1 MTRLHWAVLL
11 LTLLGARYLH
21 WRLGESLNLDTP
33 LAASLS
39 LLTLAAELVLLAGF
53 FLQLWFTLLPGR
65 PAPEA
70 GPLPLPAPPV
80 DVLVPSCGEPAD
92 LVERCLRG
100 CLAMDYP
107 ALTVWL
113 LDDAGRPELAELCE
127 RLGCRYLAR
136 DDHSHA
142 KAGNLNHGLG
152 HCQGE
157 LVAVFDADVVP
168 LRPFL
173 RRTVGLFRD
182 PSVGFVQT
190 PQSYMNADPVMRN
203 LRLERWLLPDEE
215 SFYRWIQ
222 PTRQNLNAVVCAGT
236 SFVMRRDALERVG
249 GFETATP
256 SEDLATGIRITAA
269 GYRNHYLSEKLS
281 AGLAPFTAAAMA
293 RQRCR
298 WGSGSLQTLRTGA
311 DPLRIPGLSPL
322 QRLAYSEGILHWFSF
337 PAQLVLLCTPLSLGL
352 LGIAPILIGG
362 EALVTVALPFFLCQ
376 LLLTRWLSGHA
387 RAAILPE
394 LYRWIFLLPICAAVV
409 STALGRPR
417 RFRVTPKAVTGQ
429 GPTGPDPGLLLPL
442 LVLLALQLLA
452 LANLAPGRL
461 PLLAGQGGE
470 LPVSAATLGVVLG
483 WSVLNGLLLL
493 LAIRSCWDRPRSDG
507 VPWFALSLPLR
518 LHHQGGIVPGRLQA
532 ISAMGAELSLES
544 RDAARALE
552 ATAHLTLE
560 GLLPDQALPFVPMAQ
575 RAAAIGGTWGPL
587 TPLQRD
593 RLETLLY
600 RREGLWPTLRAPF
613 ELRTLPLVLLRTL
626 QRIGPES
633 WFRRSL
639 IPQLPPLEALPL
651 PRHADLPARAGVPD
665 HAR

>member
-1 MTRLHWAVLL
+1 MTRLPWAVLL
-11 LTLLGARYLH
+11 LTLLGARYLG
-21 WRLGESLNLDTP
+21 WRFSASLNLATP
-33 LAASLS
+33 LSTGLS

-53 FLQLWFTLLPGR
+53 FLQLWFTLLPER
-65 PAPEA
+65 PAPPA
-70 GPLPLPAPPV
+70 GPIPMPAPAV
-80 DVLVPSCGEPAD
+80 DVLVPSCGEPAE

-100 CLAMDYP
+100 CLALDYP

-113 LDDAGRPELAELCE
+113 LDDAGRPELEDLCD

-136 DDHSHA
+136 DDHLHA

-152 HCQGE
+152 HCQGD

-173 RRTVGLFRD
+173 NRTVGLFTD
-182 PSVGFVQT
+182 PAVGFVQT

-236 SFVMRRDALERVG
+236 SFVMRRDALDRVG

-352 LGIAPILIGG
+352 LGIAPILIGS

-429 GPTGPDPGLLLPL
+429 GPAGPDAGLLLPL
-442 LVLLALQLLA
+442 LVLLGLQLLA
-452 LANLAPGRL
+452 LGNLAPGRL
-461 PLLAGQGGE
+461 PLLAGQGAA
-470 LPVSAATLGVVLG
+470 LPVSAATLGVVVG
-483 WSVLNGLLLL
+483 WSLLNGLLLL
-493 LAIRSCWDRPRSDG
+493 LAIRSCWDRPREDA

-518 LHHQGGIVPGRLQA
+518 LHHQGGMLPGRLQA
-532 ISAMGAELSLES
+532 ISATGAELSLES
-544 RDAARALE
+544 EADGRVLAANGPLS
-552 ATAHLTLE
+552 LE
-560 GLLPDQALPFVPMAQ
+560 GLLPDLRLPLVPMAL
-575 RAAAIGGTWGPL
+575 RADALGGTWGPL

-593 RLETLLY
+593 QLEAMLY

-626 QRIGPES
+626 QRVGPDG

-639 IPQLPPLEALPL
+639 IPQLPPLWGLPL
-651 PRHADLPARAGVPD
+651 PRHADVPTQAEVPD
-665 HAR
+665 PVP

>member
-1 MTRLHWAVLL
+1 MTRLPWAVLL
-11 LTLLGARYLH
+11 LTLLGARYLG
-21 WRLGESLNLDTP
+21 WRFSASLNLATP
-33 LAASLS
+33 LSTGLS

-53 FLQLWFTLLPGR
+53 FLQLWFTLLPER
-65 PAPEA
+65 PAPPA
-70 GPLPLPAPPV
+70 GPIPMPAPAV
-80 DVLVPSCGEPAD
+80 DVLVPSCGEPAE

-100 CLAMDYP
+100 CLALDYP

-113 LDDAGRPELAELCE
+113 LDDAGRPELEDLCD

-136 DDHSHA
+136 DDHLHA

-152 HCQGE
+152 HCQGD

-173 RRTVGLFRD
+173 NRTVGLFTD
-182 PSVGFVQT
+182 PAVGFVQT

-236 SFVMRRDALERVG
+236 SFVMRRDALDRVG

-352 LGIAPILIGG
+352 LGIAPILIGS
-362 EALVTVALPFFLCQ
+362 EALVSVALPFFLCQ

-429 GPTGPDPGLLLPL
+429 GPAGPDAGLLLPL
-442 LVLLALQLLA
+442 LVLLGLQLLA
-452 LANLAPGRL
+452 LGNLAPGRL
-461 PLLAGQGGE
+461 PLLAGQGAA
-470 LPVSAATLGVVLG
+470 LPVSATTLGVVVG
-483 WSVLNGLLLL
+483 WSLLNGLLLL
-493 LAIRSCWDRPRSDG
+493 LAIRSCWDRPREDA

-518 LHHQGGIVPGRLQA
+518 LHHQGGMLAGRLQA
-532 ISAMGAELSLES
+532 ISATGAELSLES
-544 RDAARALE
+544 EADGRVLAANGPLS
-552 ATAHLTLE
+552 LE
-560 GLLPDQALPFVPMAQ
+560 GLLPDLRLPLVPMAL
-575 RAAAIGGTWGPL
+575 RAGALGGTWGPL

-593 RLETLLY
+593 QLEAMLY

-626 QRIGPES
+626 QRVGPDG

-639 IPQLPPLEALPL
+639 IPQLPPLWGLPL
-651 PRHADLPARAGVPD
+651 PRHADAPAQAEVPD
-665 HAR
+665 PVP

>member
-1 MTRLHWAVLL
+1 MTRLPWAVLL
-11 LTLLGARYLH
+11 LTLLGTRYLG
-21 WRLGESLNLDTP
+21 WRFSASLNLATP
-33 LAASLS
+33 LSTGLS

-53 FLQLWFTLLPGR
+53 FLQLWFTLLPER
-65 PAPEA
+65 PAPPA
-70 GPLPLPAPPV
+70 GPIPMPAPAV
-80 DVLVPSCGEPAD
+80 DVLVPSCGEPAE

-100 CLAMDYP
+100 CLALDYP

-113 LDDAGRPELAELCE
+113 LDDAGRPELEDLCD

-136 DDHSHA
+136 DDHLHA

-152 HCQGE
+152 HCQGD

-173 RRTVGLFRD
+173 NRTVGLFTD
-182 PSVGFVQT
+182 PAVGFVQT

-236 SFVMRRDALERVG
+236 SFVMRRDALDRVG

-256 SEDLATGIRITAA
+256 SEDLATGIRIAAA

-352 LGIAPILIGG
+352 LGIAPILIGS

-429 GPTGPDPGLLLPL
+429 GPAGPDAGLLLPL
-442 LVLLALQLLA
+442 LVLLGLQLLA
-452 LANLAPGRL
+452 LGNLAPGRL
-461 PLLAGQGGE
+461 PLLAGQGAA
-470 LPVSAATLGVVLG
+470 LPVSAATLGVVVG
-483 WSVLNGLLLL
+483 WSLLNGLLLL
-493 LAIRSCWDRPRSDG
+493 LAIRSCWDRPREDA

-518 LHHQGGIVPGRLQA
+518 LHHQGGMLPGRLQA
-532 ISAMGAELSLES
+532 ISATGAELSLES
-544 RDAARALE
+544 EADGRVLAANGPLS
-552 ATAHLTLE
+552 LE
-560 GLLPDQALPFVPMAQ
+560 GLLPDLRLPLVPMAL
-575 RAAAIGGTWGPL
+575 RADALGGTWGPL

-593 RLETLLY
+593 QLEAMLY

-626 QRIGPES
+626 QRVGPDG

-639 IPQLPPLEALPL
+639 IPQLPPLWGLPL
-651 PRHADLPARAGVPD
+651 PRHADVPTQAEVPD
-665 HAR
+665 PVP

>member
-1 MTRLHWAVLL
+1 MARLPWAVLL
-11 LTLLGARYLH
+11 LTLLGARYLA
-21 WRLGESLNLDTP
+21 WRVSASLNLATP

-53 FLQLWFTLLPGR
+53 FLQLWFTLLS
-65 PAPEA
+65 EQ
-70 GPLPLPAPPV
+70 PAPPAGPIPTPAPSV
-80 DVLVPSCGEPAD
+80 DVLVPSCGEPAE

-107 ALTVWL
+107 HLTVWL
-113 LDDAGRPELAELCE
+113 LDDSGRPELAELCQ

-136 DDHSHA
+136 PEHAHA

-152 HCQGE
+152 FCQGE

-173 RRTVGLFRD
+173 ARTVGLFAD
-182 PSVGFVQT
+182 PTVGFVQT

-236 SFVMRRDALERVG
+236 SFVMRRQALERVG

-311 DPLRIPGLSPL
+311 DPLRIPGLNPL
-322 QRLAYSEGILHWFSF
+322 QRLAYSEGILHWFTF

-352 LGIAPILIGG
+352 LGIAPILFSGD
-362 EALVTVALPFFLCQ
+362 ALLTVAMPFVFSQ

-394 LYRWIFLLPICAAVV
+394 LYRWIFLVPICAAVV
-409 STALGRPR
+409 ATALGRPR
-417 RFRVTPKAVTGQ
+417 RFRVTPKAVVDQ
-429 GPTGPDPGLLLPL
+429 GPSGPDAGLLLPL
-442 LVLLALQLLA
+442 LALLALQLVA
-452 LANLAPGRL
+452 LWNLAPGRL
-461 PLLAGQGGE
+461 PLLSGQEGL
-470 LPVSAATLGVVLG
+470 LPVSAATVGVVLG
-483 WSVLNGLLLL
+483 WSLLNSLLLL
-493 LAIRSCWDRPRSDG
+493 LAIRSCWDRPHRDG
-507 VPWFALSLPLR
+507 VPWFALALPVRLQHSLGTV
-518 LHHQGGIVPGRLQA
+518 HGRLRA
-532 ISAMGAELSLES
+532 VSATGAELGLES
-544 RDAARALE
+544 AGDGLVLQAADTLS
-552 ATAHLTLE
+552 LE
-560 GLLPDQALPFVPMAQ
+560 GLVPGLALPFVAMA
-575 RAAAIGGTWGPL
+575 REGGAIGGVWGPL
-587 TPLQRD
+587 TPSQRD
-593 RLETLLY
+593 QLETMLY

-613 ELRTLPLVLLRTL
+613 ELRTLPLVLLRIL
-626 QRIGPES
+626 QRVEPER

-639 IPQLPPLEALPL
+639 IPQLPPLVGLPL
-651 PRHADLPARAGVPD
+651 PRHADLPARAGAPD
-665 HAR
+665 PAR

>member
-1 MTRLHWAVLL
+1 MTRLPWAVLL
-11 LTLLGARYLH
+11 LTLLGVRYLS
-21 WRLGESLNLDTP
+21 WRLSASLNLATP
-33 LAASLS
+33 LSVSLS
-39 LLTLAAELVLLAGF
+39 LLTLLAELVLLAGF
-53 FLQLWFTLLPGR
+53 FLQLWFTLLPER
-65 PAPEA
+65 PVPAP
-70 GPLPLPAPPV
+70 GPIPVPAPAV
-80 DVLVPSCGEPAD
+80 DVLVPSCGEPAE

-107 ALTVWL
+107 SLTVWL
-113 LDDAGRPELAELCE
+113 LDDGNRPELAHLCE
-127 RLGCRYLAR
+127 RLGCRYVAR
-136 DDHSHA
+136 QDHLHA
-142 KAGNLNHGLG
+142 KAGNLNHGLRQG
-152 HCQGE
+152 QGE

-168 LRPFL
+168 LRTFL
-173 RRTVGLFRD
+173 KRTVGLFND

-236 SFVMRRDALERVG
+236 SFVMRREALERVG

-362 EALVTVALPFFLCQ
+362 DALLTVAMPFFLSQ

-394 LYRWIFLLPICAAVV
+394 LYRWIFLLPICAAVM

-417 RFRVTPKAVTGQ
+417 RFRVTPKAVNSQ
-429 GPTGPDPGLLLPL
+429 GNAGPDAGLLLPL
-442 LVLLALQLLA
+442 LLLFALQLLA
-452 LANLAPGRL
+452 LWNLAPGRL
-461 PLLAGQGGE
+461 PQLAGQE
-470 LPVSAATLGVVLG
+470 AVLPVTAATIGVVLG
-483 WSVLNGLLLL
+483 WSLLNGLLLL

-507 VPWFALSLPLR
+507 VPWFALSLPVR
-518 LHHQGGIVPGRLQA
+518 LHHPGGTVRARLQGF
-532 ISAMGAELSLES
+532 SATGAELSLE
-544 RDAARALE
+544 RRGDQAALE
-552 ATAHLTLE
+552 MAGSLALE
-560 GLLPDQALPFVPMAQ
+560 GLLTDQTLPLVAMAQ
-575 RAAAIGGTWGPL
+575 RTGAIGGVWGPL
-587 TPLQRD
+587 SPRQRD
-593 RLETLLY
+593 QLDTMLY

-613 ELRTLPLVLLRTL
+613 ELRTLPLVLLRIL
-626 QRIGPES
+626 QPVGPES

-639 IPQLPPLEALPL
+639 IPQLPPLAALPR
-651 PRHADLPARAGVPD
+651 PMHADLPARAAMPD

>member
-1 MTRLHWAVLL
+1 MTRLPWAVLL
-11 LTLLGARYLH
+11 LTLLGARYLG
-21 WRLGESLNLDTP
+21 WRFSASLNLATP
-33 LAASLS
+33 LSTGLS

-53 FLQLWFTLLPGR
+53 FLQLWFTLLPER
-65 PAPEA
+65 PAPPA
-70 GPLPLPAPPV
+70 GPIPMPAPAV
-80 DVLVPSCGEPAD
+80 DVLVPSCGEPAE

-100 CLAMDYP
+100 CLALDYP

-113 LDDAGRPELAELCE
+113 LDDAGRPELKDLCD

-136 DDHSHA
+136 DDHLHA

-152 HCQGE
+152 HCHGD

-173 RRTVGLFRD
+173 NRTVGLFTD
-182 PSVGFVQT
+182 PAVGFVQT

-236 SFVMRRDALERVG
+236 SFVMRRDALDRVG

-352 LGIAPILIGG
+352 LGIAPILIGS
-362 EALVTVALPFFLCQ
+362 EALVSVALPFFLCQ

-429 GPTGPDPGLLLPL
+429 GPAGPDAGLLLPL
-442 LVLLALQLLA
+442 LVLLGLQLLA
-452 LANLAPGRL
+452 LGNLARGRL
-461 PLLAGQGGE
+461 PLLAGQGAA
-470 LPVSAATLGVVLG
+470 LPVSAATLGVVVG
-483 WSVLNGLLLL
+483 WSLLNGLLLL
-493 LAIRSCWDRPRSDG
+493 LAIRSCWDRPREDA

-518 LHHQGGIVPGRLQA
+518 LHHQGGMLPGRLQA
-532 ISAMGAELSLES
+532 ISATGAELSLES
-544 RDAARALE
+544 EADGRVLAANGPLS
-552 ATAHLTLE
+552 LE
-560 GLLPDQALPFVPMAQ
+560 GLLPDLTLPLVPMVL
-575 RAAAIGGTWGPL
+575 RAGALGGTWGPL

-593 RLETLLY
+593 QLEAMLY
-600 RREGLWPTLRAPF
+600 QREGLWPTLRAPF

-626 QRIGPES
+626 QRVGPDG

-639 IPQLPPLEALPL
+639 IPQLPPLWGLPL
-651 PRHADLPARAGVPD
+651 PRHPDLPAQAEVPD
-665 HAR
+665 PVP

>member
-1 MTRLHWAVLL
+1 MARLPWAVLL
-11 LTLLGARYLH
+11 LTLLGARYLA
-21 WRLGESLNLDTP
+21 WRLSASLNLATP

-53 FLQLWFTLLPGR
+53 FLQLWFTLLPER
-65 PAPEA
+65 PAPPA
-70 GPLPLPAPPV
+70 GPIPTPAPSV
-80 DVLVPSCGEPAD
+80 DVLVPSCGEPAE

-107 ALTVWL
+107 RLTVWL
-113 LDDAGRPELAELCE
+113 LDDSSRPELEELCD

-136 DDHSHA
+136 PEHAHA
-142 KAGNLNHGLG
+142 KAGNLNHALG
-152 HCQGE
+152 FCKGE

-173 RRTVGLFRD
+173 SRTVGLFAD

-203 LRLERWLLPDEE
+203 LSLERWLLPDEE

-236 SFVMRRDALERVG
+236 SFVMRRKALDRVG
-249 GFETATP
+249 GFETGTP

-269 GYRNHYLSEKLS
+269 GYRNHYLPEKLS

-311 DPLRIPGLSPL
+311 DPLRIIGLSPL
-322 QRLAYSEGILHWFSF
+322 QRLAYSEGILHWFTF

-352 LGIAPILIGG
+352 LGIAPILFSGD
-362 EALVTVALPFFLCQ
+362 ALLSIAMPFVFSQ

-394 LYRWIFLLPICAAVV
+394 LYRWIFLVPICAAVV
-409 STALGRPR
+409 ATALGRPR
-417 RFRVTPKAVTGQ
+417 RFRVTPKAVVGRD
-429 GPTGPDPGLLLPL
+429 TGPDAGLLLPL
-442 LVLLALQLLA
+442 LALLTLQMVALW
-452 LANLAPGRL
+452 NLAPGRL
-461 PLLAGQGGE
+461 PLLAGQEGL
-470 LPVSAATLGVVLG
+470 LPVSAATVGVVLG
-483 WSVLNGLLLL
+483 WSLLNALLLL
-493 LAIRSCWDRPRSDG
+493 LAIRSCWDRPHRDG
-507 VPWFALSLPLR
+507 VPWFALALPVQLQ
-518 LHHQGGIVPGRLQA
+518 HSGGTVHGRLRA
-532 ISAMGAELSLES
+532 VSASGAELGRES
-544 RDAARALE
+544 AEDGLVLQAADTLS
-552 ATAHLTLE
+552 LE
-560 GLLPDQALPFVPMAQ
+560 GLVPGLALPFVVMA
-575 RAAAIGGTWGPL
+575 REGGAIGGVWGPL
-587 TPLQRD
+587 NPSQRD
-593 RLETLLY
+593 QLETLLY

-626 QRIGPES
+626 QRVEPER

-639 IPQLPPLEALPL
+639 IPQLPPLVGLPL
-651 PRHADLPARAGVPD
+651 PRHADLPAPAGAPD
-665 HAR
+665 PAR

>member
-1 MTRLHWAVLL
+1 MARLPWAVLL
-11 LTLLGARYLH
+11 LTLLGARYLG
-21 WRLGESLNLDTP
+21 WRVMASLNLSTP

-39 LLTLAAELVLLAGF
+39 VLILTAEMVMLAGF
-53 FLQLWFTLLPGR
+53 FLQLWFTLLPDR
-65 PAPEA
+65 PAPPA
-70 GPLPLPAPPV
+70 GPIPTPV
-80 DVLVPSCGEPAD
+80 PSIDVLVPSCGEPAD

-107 ALTVWL
+107 GHTVWL
-113 LDDAGRPELAELCE
+113 LDDSNRPELADLCD

-136 DDHSHA
+136 KEHAHA
-142 KAGNLNHGLG
+142 KAGNLNHGLR
-152 HCQGE
+152 HCRGE

-168 LRPFL
+168 LEPFL
-173 RRTVGLFRD
+173 RRTVGLFVD
-182 PSVGFVQT
+182 PTVGFVQT

-203 LRLERWLLPDEE
+203 LRLEHWLLPDEE

-236 SFVMRRDALERVG
+236 SFLMRREALERVG

-322 QRLAYSEGILHWFSF
+322 QRLAYCEGILHWFTF

-352 LGIAPILIGG
+352 LGIAPILFGSD
-362 EALVTVALPFFLCQ
+362 ALLTVAMPFVCSQ

-394 LYRWIFLLPICAAVV
+394 LYRWIFLVPICAAVL

-417 RFRVTPKAVTGQ
+417 RFRVTPKAVVGR
-429 GPTGPDPGLLLPL
+429 GPSGPEAVLLLPL
-442 LVLLALQLLA
+442 LVLLALQLVA
-452 LANLAPGRL
+452 LWNLAPGRL
-461 PLLAGQGGE
+461 PLLAGQRGL
-470 LPVSAATLGVVLG
+470 LPVSAATVGVVLG
-483 WSVLNGLLLL
+483 WSLLNVLLLV
-493 LAIRSCWDRPRSDG
+493 LAIRSCWDRPVRDG
-507 VPWFALSLPLR
+507 VPWFALSVPVRLDHGGGAVNGQLR
-518 LHHQGGIVPGRLQA
+518 AVSATGAEVGLESPQDGLGLQA
-532 ISAMGAELSLES
+532 ADNL
-544 RDAARALE
+544 R
-552 ATAHLTLE
+552 LE
-560 GLLPDQALPFVPMAQ
+560 GLVPGVGLPFVATA
-575 RAAAIGGTWGPL
+575 RHGDAIGGVWGPL
-587 TPLQRD
+587 TPTQRD
-593 RLETLLY
+593 QLDTMLY

-613 ELRTLPLVLLRTL
+613 ELRTLPRVLLRTL
-626 QRIGPES
+626 QRVEPES

-639 IPQLPPLEALPL
+639 IPQLPPLVGLPL
-651 PRHADLPARAGVPD
+651 PRRADLPARAGAPD
-665 HAR
+665 PAR

>member
-1 MTRLHWAVLL
+1 MTRLPWAVVL

-21 WRLGESLNLDTP
+21 WRVSGSLNLATP
-33 LAASLS
+33 LSTTLS

-53 FLQLWFTLLPGR
+53 FLQLWFTLLPER
-65 PAPEA
+65 PVPPASPIPVPAPA
-70 GPLPLPAPPV
+70 I
-80 DVLVPSCGEPAD
+80 DVLVPSCGEPAE

-107 ALTVWL
+107 DLTVWL
-113 LDDAGRPELAELCE
+113 LDDAGRQELAELCE

-136 DDHSHA
+136 KDHPHA
-142 KAGNLNHGLG
+142 KAGNLNHGLR
-152 HCQGE
+152 HCQGD

-173 RRTVGLFRD
+173 SRTAGLFRD

-236 SFVMRRDALERVG
+236 SFVMRRDALEQVG

-362 EALVTVALPFFLCQ
+362 EALVSIALPFFLSQ

-417 RFRVTPKAVTGQ
+417 RFKVTPKAVTGQ
-429 GPTGPDPGLLLPL
+429 GTTGPAAGLLLPL
-442 LVLLALQLLA
+442 VVLLALQLLA
-452 LANLAPGRL
+452 LGNLAPGRL
-461 PLLAGQGGE
+461 PLLAGQGAA
-470 LPVSAATLGVVLG
+470 LPVTAATLGVVAG
-483 WSVLNGLLLL
+483 WSLLNGLLLL

-507 VPWFALSLPLR
+507 TPWFALSLPVQL
-518 LHHQGGIVPGRLQA
+518 LHQRGVEPGRLQA
-532 ISAMGAELSLES
+532 ISASGAELCLASAE
-544 RDAARALE
+544 AARALE
-552 ATAHLTLE
+552 ATGPLTLE
-560 GLLPDQALPFVPMAQ
+560 GLWPDLTLPFVPMAQ
-575 RAAAIGGTWGPL
+575 HARAVGGTWGPL
-587 TPLQRD
+587 TALQRD

-639 IPQLPPLEALPL
+639 IPQRPQAFRPSSTGSSA
-651 PRHADLPARAGVPD
+651 
-665 HAR
+665 

>member
-1 MTRLHWAVLL
+1 MTRLPWAVLL

-21 WRLGESLNLDTP
+21 WRLSASLNLATP

-53 FLQLWFTLLPGR
+53 FLQLWFTLLPERPVPGEVPVPQ
-65 PAPEA
+65 PAPA
-70 GPLPLPAPPV
+70 V
-80 DVLVPSCGEPAD
+80 DVLVPSCGEPVD

-113 LDDAGRPELAELCE
+113 LDDAGRPELGDLCD

-136 DDHSHA
+136 DDHAHA

-152 HCQGE
+152 HCQGD

-182 PSVGFVQT
+182 PSVGFVQS

-236 SFVMRRDALERVG
+236 SFVMRREALVRVG

-269 GYRNHYLSEKLS
+269 GYRNHYLPDKLS

-311 DPLRIPGLSPL
+311 NPLRIPGLRPL

-362 EALVTVALPFFLCQ
+362 EALVTVALPFFLSQ

-394 LYRWIFLLPICAAVV
+394 LYRWIFLLPICAAVL

-417 RFRVTPKAVTGQ
+417 RFRVTPKAVTGH

-461 PLLAGQGGE
+461 PLLAGQGAA

-493 LAIRSCWDRPRSDG
+493 LAIRSCWDRPRRDG
-507 VPWFALSLPLR
+507 VPWFALSLPVR
-518 LHHQGGIVPGRLQA
+518 LHHQGGRVPGRLRA
-532 ISAMGAELSLES
+532 ISATGAELSLEGGG
-544 RDAARALE
+544 ALE
-552 ATAHLTLE
+552 ATGPLTLE
-560 GLLPDQALPFVPMAQ
+560 GLLPDQALPFEPVAQ
-575 RAAAIGGTWGPL
+575 RAAEIGGTWGPL

-593 RLETLLY
+593 RLEAMLY

-613 ELRTLPLVLLRTL
+613 ELRTLPLVLLRIL
-626 QRIGPES
+626 QRIGPEG

-639 IPQLPPLEALPL
+639 IPQLPPLERLPL

-665 HAR
+665 HVR

>member
-1 MTRLHWAVLL
+1 MTRLPWAVLL
-11 LTLLGARYLH
+11 LTLLGARYLG
-21 WRLGESLNLDTP
+21 WRFSASLNLATP
-33 LAASLS
+33 LSTGLS

-53 FLQLWFTLLPGR
+53 FLQLWFTLLPER
-65 PAPEA
+65 PAPPA
-70 GPLPLPAPPV
+70 GPIPMPAPAV
-80 DVLVPSCGEPAD
+80 DVLVPSCGEPAE

-100 CLAMDYP
+100 CLALDYP

-113 LDDAGRPELAELCE
+113 LDDAGRPELEDLCD

-136 DDHSHA
+136 DDHLHA

-152 HCQGE
+152 HCQGD

-173 RRTVGLFRD
+173 NRTVGLFTD
-182 PSVGFVQT
+182 PAVGFVQT

-236 SFVMRRDALERVG
+236 SFVMRRDAMDRVG

-352 LGIAPILIGG
+352 LGIAPILIGS

-429 GPTGPDPGLLLPL
+429 GPAGPDAGLLLPL
-442 LVLLALQLLA
+442 LVLLGLQLLA
-452 LANLAPGRL
+452 LGNLAPGRL
-461 PLLAGQGGE
+461 PLLAGQGAA
-470 LPVSAATLGVVLG
+470 LPVSAATLGVVVG
-483 WSVLNGLLLL
+483 WSLLNGLLLL
-493 LAIRSCWDRPRSDG
+493 LAIRSCWDRPREDA

-518 LHHQGGIVPGRLQA
+518 LHHQGGMLPGRLQA
-532 ISAMGAELSLES
+532 ISATGAELSLES
-544 RDAARALE
+544 EADGRVLAANGPLS
-552 ATAHLTLE
+552 LE
-560 GLLPDQALPFVPMAQ
+560 GLLPDLRLPLVPMAL
-575 RAAAIGGTWGPL
+575 RADALGGTWGPL

-593 RLETLLY
+593 QLEAMLY

-626 QRIGPES
+626 QRVGPDG

-639 IPQLPPLEALPL
+639 IPQLPPLWGLPL
-651 PRHADLPARAGVPD
+651 PRHADVPTQAEVPD
-665 HAR
+665 PVP

>member
-1 MTRLHWAVLL
+1 MTRLPWAVLL
-11 LTLLGARYLH
+11 LTLLGARYVV
-21 WRLGESLNLDTP
+21 WRFTASLNLATP

-39 LLTLAAELVLLAGF
+39 VLTLAAELVLLAGF
-53 FLQLWFTLLPGR
+53 FLQLWFTLLPDR

-70 GPLPLPAPPV
+70 GPIPTPVPPV
-80 DVLVPSCGEPAD
+80 DVLVPSCGEPVD

-107 ALTVWL
+107 SHTVWL
-113 LDDAGRPELAELCE
+113 LDDSDRPELAELCD

-136 DDHSHA
+136 DEHAHA
-142 KAGNLNHGLG
+142 KAGNLNHALQ
-152 HCQGE
+152 HCTGE

-173 RRTVGLFRD
+173 RRTVGLFAD
-182 PSVGFVQT
+182 ASVGFVQT

-236 SFVMRRDALERVG
+236 SFVMRREALERVG

-256 SEDLATGIRITAA
+256 SEDLATGIRITAS

-311 DPLRIPGLSPL
+311 NPLRIPGLSPL
-322 QRLAYSEGILHWFSF
+322 QRLAYSEGILHWFTF

-352 LGIAPILIGG
+352 LGIAPILFSG
-362 EALVTVALPFFLCQ
+362 EALLTVAMPFVVSQ

-394 LYRWIFLLPICAAVV
+394 LYRWIFLVPICTAVV
-409 STALGRPR
+409 ATALGRPR
-417 RFRVTPKAVTGQ
+417 RFRVTPKAVLGR
-429 GPTGPDPGLLLPL
+429 GPSGPDPGLLLPL
-442 LVLLALQLLA
+442 LVLLGLQLAA
-452 LANLAPGRL
+452 LVNLVPGRL
-461 PLLAGQGGE
+461 PLPVGPQGV
-470 LPVSAATLGVVLG
+470 LPVPAATVGVVLG
-483 WSVLNGLLLL
+483 WSLLNAQLLL
-493 LAIRSCWDRPRSDG
+493 LAIRTCWDRPHRDG
-507 VPWFALSLPLR
+507 VPWFALSLPVR
-518 LHHQGGIVPGRLQA
+518 LHHSGGTVHGRLRA
-532 ISAMGAELSLES
+532 VSATGAELRLES
-544 RDAARALE
+544 AGDGPVLQAADSLS
-552 ATAHLTLE
+552 LE
-560 GLLPDQALPFVPMAQ
+560 GLVPGLALPFLSMA
-575 RAAAIGGTWGPL
+575 REGGAIGGVWGLL
-587 TPLQRD
+587 TPSQRD
-593 RLETLLY
+593 QLEALLY

-613 ELRTLPLVLLRTL
+613 ELRTLPLVLR
-626 QRIGPES
+626 RAWSRVEPES

-639 IPQLPPLEALPL
+639 IPQLPPLVGLPL
-651 PRHADLPARAGVPD
+651 PRRADLPAQAAAPD
-665 HAR
+665 PAR

>member
-1 MTRLHWAVLL
+1 MARLPWAVLL
-11 LTLLGARYLH
+11 LTLLGARYLA
-21 WRLGESLNLDTP
+21 WRVSASLNLATP
-33 LAASLS
+33 LAATLS
-39 LLTLAAELVLLAGF
+39 ILTLAAELVLLAGF
-53 FLQLWFTLLPGR
+53 FLQLWFTLLPER
-65 PAPEA
+65 PAPPA
-70 GPLPLPAPPV
+70 GPIPTPVPSV
-80 DVLVPSCGEPAD
+80 DVLVPSCGEPAE

-107 ALTVWL
+107 SHTVWL
-113 LDDAGRPELAELCE
+113 LDDSDRPELTELCH
-127 RLGCRYLAR
+127 RLGCRYVAR
-136 DDHSHA
+136 REHAHA
-142 KAGNLNHGLG
+142 KAGNLNHGLR
-152 HCQGE
+152 HCKGE

-173 RRTVGLFRD
+173 RRTVGLFAD

-203 LRLERWLLPDEE
+203 LGLERWLLPDEE

-236 SFVMRRDALERVG
+236 SFLMRREALERVG

-281 AGLAPFTAAAMA
+281 AGLAPFTAATMA

-322 QRLAYSEGILHWFSF
+322 QRLAYSEGILHWFTF

-352 LGIAPILIGG
+352 LGIAPILFSGD
-362 EALVTVALPFFLCQ
+362 ALLTVAMPFVFSQ

-394 LYRWIFLLPICAAVV
+394 LYRWIFLVPICAAVV
-409 STALGRPR
+409 ATALGRPR
-417 RFRVTPKAVTGQ
+417 RFRVTPKAVVGRDI
-429 GPTGPDPGLLLPL
+429 GPDAGLLLPL
-442 LVLLALQLLA
+442 LALLALQLVA
-452 LANLAPGRL
+452 LWNLAPGRL
-461 PLLAGQGGE
+461 PLLAGQGGL
-470 LPVSAATLGVVLG
+470 LPASAATVGVVLG
-483 WSVLNGLLLL
+483 WSLLNGLLLL
-493 LAIRSCWDRPRSDG
+493 LAIRSCWDRPHRDG
-507 VPWFALSLPLR
+507 VPWFALSLPVR
-518 LHHQGGIVPGRLQA
+518 LQHGGRTVRGRLRA
-532 ISAMGAELSLES
+532 VSATGAELGLES
-544 RDAARALE
+544 PEDASVLQAADRLS
-552 ATAHLTLE
+552 LE
-560 GLLPDQALPFVPMAQ
+560 GLVPGVVLPFLAMA
-575 RAAAIGGTWGPL
+575 REGGAIGGVWGPL
-587 TPLQRD
+587 TPSQRD
-593 RLETLLY
+593 QLETMLY

-626 QRIGPES
+626 QRVKPES

-639 IPQLPPLEALPL
+639 IPQLPPLVGLPL
-651 PRHADLPARAGVPD
+651 PRHADLPARAGAPD
-665 HAR
+665 PAR

>member
-1 MTRLHWAVLL
+1 MTRLPWAVLL
-11 LTLLGARYLH
+11 LTLLGTRYLG
-21 WRLGESLNLDTP
+21 WRFSASLNLATP
-33 LAASLS
+33 LSTGLS

-53 FLQLWFTLLPGR
+53 FLQLWFTLLPER
-65 PAPEA
+65 PAPPA
-70 GPLPLPAPPV
+70 GPIPMPAPAV
-80 DVLVPSCGEPAD
+80 DVLVPSCGEPAE

-100 CLAMDYP
+100 CLALDYP

-113 LDDAGRPELAELCE
+113 LDDAGRPELEDLCD

-136 DDHSHA
+136 DDHLHA

-152 HCQGE
+152 HCQGD

-173 RRTVGLFRD
+173 NRTVGLFTD
-182 PSVGFVQT
+182 PAVGFVQT

-236 SFVMRRDALERVG
+236 SFVMRRDALDRVG

-352 LGIAPILIGG
+352 LGIAPILIGS

-429 GPTGPDPGLLLPL
+429 GPAGPDAGLLLPL
-442 LVLLALQLLA
+442 LVLLGLQLLA
-452 LANLAPGRL
+452 LGNLAPGRL
-461 PLLAGQGGE
+461 PLLAGQGAA
-470 LPVSAATLGVVLG
+470 LPVSAATLGVVVG
-483 WSVLNGLLLL
+483 WSLLNGLLLL
-493 LAIRSCWDRPRSDG
+493 LAIRSCWDRPREDA

-518 LHHQGGIVPGRLQA
+518 LHHQGGMLPGRLQA
-532 ISAMGAELSLES
+532 ISATGAELSLES
-544 RDAARALE
+544 EADGRVLAANGPLS
-552 ATAHLTLE
+552 LE
-560 GLLPDQALPFVPMAQ
+560 GLLPDLRLPLVPMAL
-575 RAAAIGGTWGPL
+575 RADALGGTWGPL

-593 RLETLLY
+593 QLEAMLY

-626 QRIGPES
+626 QRVGPDG

-639 IPQLPPLEALPL
+639 IPQLPPLWGLPL
-651 PRHADLPARAGVPD
+651 PRHADVPTQAEVHD
-665 HAR
+665 PVP